1 MRRADGVTTAV
12 LLVVAVAAGAVAA
25 RVDAWWPTLT
35 ATTTRGAAGDV
46 VTAGPVR
53 VRVDDVRTGSTLV
66 AGWAGDELTTGGAWV
81 AVDLAL
87 SGTDAD
93 ANVAVMELRDAHGR
107 DHASSTRTTSD
118 LVGRFVAPDVPQ
130 RGTVVFEVPERAL
143 DGDLVLRVLTE
154 SQDADVDR
162 PQAVAEVDLGRLDAP
177 APGAVVEPLE
187 TEVVPG
193 GWDA

>member
-12 LLVVAVAAGAVAA
+12 LLVVAVAAGALVA

-35 ATTTRGAAGDV
+35 ATTTRGATGDLV
-46 VTAGPVR
+46 AAGPVK
-53 VRVDDVRTGSTLV
+53 VRVDDVRTGTTLA
-66 AGWAGDELTTGGAWV
+66 AGWAGDLTTGGAWV

-87 SGTDAD
+87 SGTAAE

-107 DHASSTRTTSD
+107 DHESSARTTSD

-143 DGDLVLRVLTE
+143 GDDLVLRVLTE

-162 PQAVAEVDLGRLDAP
+162 PQAVAEIDLGRLEAP

-187 TEVVPG
+187 TAVVPG